1 MRQSATSPKTKYLK
15 QLFNIEND
23 SFNFA
28 KKSAE
33 KIHPEMSISFVEGKI
48 LELLLKMINAKKVI
62 EVGTFTG
69 YSALWIARAL
79 GSDGKLWTL
88 EQEPE
93 HASLAKKALS
103 GFNNCEVMTGDALD
117 SLNLLKSSAPFDAIF
132 IDADKGGYMDYL
144 NWASKYIRKGGLII
158 GDNTYLFENIYLDN
172 PTKDV
177 SKQAWEVMREF
188 NKTLSDTEKYTSIIL
203 PTTEGMTVSIKEF

>member
-1 MRQSATSPKTKYLK
+1 MRENKASPKTQYLK
-15 QLFNIEND
+15 KLFDIENKHF
-23 SFNFA
+23 SFA
-28 KKSAE
+28 KESAN
-33 KIHPEMSISFVEGKI
+33 KIRPEMSISFLEGKI
-48 LELLLKMINAKKVI
+48 LEVLLKMIKAKRVI

-88 EQEPE
+88 EYESE

-103 GFNNCEVMTGDALD
+103 DFSNCEVMEGNALD
-117 SLNLLKSSAPFDAIF
+117 SLNSLKGEGPFDAIF

-144 NWASKYIRKGGLII
+144 NWANEHIRKGGLII
-158 GDNTYLFENIYLDN
+158 GDNTYLFENIYLES
-172 PTKDV
+172 PTNDV
-177 SKQAWEVMREF
+177 TKKAWEVMRKF